1 MELLFCLCLS
11 LTALEPPD
19 RWFAEDKAKHFATSF
34 AATTLAASGAR
45 ALGMERRDAA
55 YAGAGTAAALGVWK
69 EVRDARTPRASAS
82 LRDLMWNSAGIAA
95 GTALMLQVR

>member
-1 MELLFCLCLS
+1 MAFMFCLCLS
-11 LTALEPPD
+11 LSAFEAPD

-45 ALGMERRDAA
+45 MVGLEARDAA
-55 YAGAGTAAALGVWK
+55 YAGAGTAAVLGVWK

-82 LRDLMWNSAGIAA
+82 LRDLVWDGAGIAA